1 MKSQIREN
9 MIANEKIVHNGF
21 IEAKKL
27 FEISQTMDIK
37 IQKLAD
43 MFQLKEMARHKIREQ
58 KGKVKVKLYTMDEL
72 QKIQKLIKKDVKNEK
87 ISIKN

>member
-27 FEISQTMDIK
+27 FEIS
-37 IQKLAD
+37 
-43 MFQLKEMARHKIREQ
+43 
-58 KGKVKVKLYTMDEL
+58 
-72 QKIQKLIKKDVKNEK
+72 
-87 ISIKN
+87 

>member
-27 FEISQTMDIK
+27 FEISQMMDIK

-43 MFQLKEMARHKIREQ
+43 KFQLKEMARHKIREH
-58 KGKVKVKLYTMDEL
+58 KRCAGHSHG
-72 QKIQKLIKKDVKNEK
+72 K
-87 ISIKN
+87 ISVGIQALRQ